1 MDQFSQLPQ
10 KTREYQNFAMDS
22 TFWNDFKFRGDDI
35 FISSY
40 GKAGTTWIQQI
51 VAQFIFEGVTD
62 DKPIGDISQ
71 WVEFRI
77 PTLNVKLPMIEVQ
90 DHRRFLKTH
99 LPVDALVFSPEVK
112 YIYVARD
119 GRDVLWS
126 MFNHHVHLNNILYD
140 GLKALPVQFGPII
153 EPPRTQNIREYFLDW
168 LNEDGFPFWAFWE
181 NIRTWWDI
189 RHLPNVHF
197 VHFQNL
203 KNDMEGEM
211 EIIGAYLGYDVGAIT
226 KGKWDDYV
234 RQCTFTHMKNN
245 APNSTPMGGALWD
258 GGAQVFVNKGTN
270 KRWTDTLTAD
280 DIEQYEKRALE
291 ELGPE
296 CAYWLATGIGA

>member
-40 GKAGTTWIQQI
+40 GKAGTTWTQQI

-197 VHFQNL
+197 VHYQNL
-203 KNDMEGEM
+203 KNNMEGEM

>member
-1 MDQFSQLPQ
+1 MDMYSGSPR

-22 TFWNDFKFRGDDI
+22 TFWNNFQFRPDDI
-35 FISSY
+35 IISSY
-40 GKAGTTWIQQI
+40 GKAGTTWMQQI
-51 VAQFIFEGVTD
+51 AAQFIFEGETD

-71 WVEFRI
+71 WVDFRI
-77 PTLNVKLPMIEVQ
+77 PSLDVKMPMIEAQ
-90 DHRRFLKTH
+90 NHRRFLKTH
-99 LPVDALVFSPEVK
+99 LPVDSLVFSPMVK
-112 YIYVARD
+112 YLYVARD

-126 MFNHHVHLNNILYD
+126 MYNHHANLNNILYD
-140 GLKALPVQFGPII
+140 ALDAQPTQFGPNI
-153 EPPRTQNIREYFLDW
+153 EPPRTSDLREYFNDW
-168 LNEDGFPFWAFWE
+168 LRDDGFPFWPFWE
-181 NIRTWWDI
+181 NVRTWWEI
-189 RHLPNVHF
+189 RHLPNVRFIHY
-197 VHFQNL
+197 QNL

-211 EIIGAYLGYDVGAIT
+211 ESIGAFLGYDVGEIT

-234 RQCTFTHMKNN
+234 RHCTFNHMKNN

-270 KRWTDTLTAD
+270 KRWATTLTAA
-280 DIEQYEKRALE
+280 DIEAYETRALE

>member
-1 MDQFSQLPQ
+1 MNQFSQSPQ

-22 TFWNDFKFRGDDI
+22 TFWNDFRFRGDDI
-35 FISSY
+35 VISSY
-40 GKAGTTWIQQI
+40 GKAGTTWTQQI
-51 VAQFIFEGVTD
+51 VAQFIFDGVTD

-77 PTLNVKLPMIEVQ
+77 PTLDVKMPMIEAQ

-99 LPVDALVFSPEVK
+99 LPVDALVFSFEVK

-126 MFNHHVHLNNILYD
+126 MYNHHANLNNILYD
-140 GLKALPVQFGPII
+140 GLAALPTQFGPII
-153 EPPRTQNIREYFLDW
+153 EPPRTENLREYFLDW

-181 NIRTWWDI
+181 NVRTWWEI
-189 RHLPNVHF
+189 RHLPNIHF
-197 VHFQNL
+197 VHYQNL
-203 KNDMEGEM
+203 KNDMAGEM
-211 EIIGAYLGYDVGAIT
+211 EAIGTFLGYDVGSIT

-270 KRWTDTLTAD
+270 KRWTTTLTAE
-280 DIEQYEKRALE
+280 DIEKYETRALE
-291 ELGPE
+291 ELGPR

>member
-1 MDQFSQLPQ
+1 
-10 KTREYQNFAMDS
+10 
-22 TFWNDFKFRGDDI
+22 
-35 FISSY
+35 
-40 GKAGTTWIQQI
+40 
-51 VAQFIFEGVTD
+51 
-62 DKPIGDISQ
+62 
-71 WVEFRI
+71 
-77 PTLNVKLPMIEVQ
+77 
-90 DHRRFLKTH
+90 
-99 LPVDALVFSPEVK
+99 
-112 YIYVARD
+112 
-119 GRDVLWS
+119 

-203 KNDMEGEM
+203 KNDMQGEM